1 MISPLVLQLPAEGWG
16 IKVLAQ
22 GENRVNKRL
31 MLPLQLQRK
40 VQKQQQQQRHEQT
53 LAVARVVMVGSQ
65 YLHESHCHWQ
75 DITGKNEMRK

>member
-1 MISPLVLQLPAEGWG
+1 
-16 IKVLAQ
+16 
-22 GENRVNKRL
+22 